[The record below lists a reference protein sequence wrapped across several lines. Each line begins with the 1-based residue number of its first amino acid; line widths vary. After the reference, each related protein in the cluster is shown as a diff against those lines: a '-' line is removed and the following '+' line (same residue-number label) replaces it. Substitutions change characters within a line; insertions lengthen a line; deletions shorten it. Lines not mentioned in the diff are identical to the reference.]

1 MWFLKTVPTYLNSNN
16 MVTGV
21 SAIGTHLINIKF
33 GNMSTTSLSEQ
44 TLDAIT
50 VSARAQADQLRNAT
64 RGRALAVS
72 RFALRPSAS
81 PVPKASAQGH
91 RNGVSGPVDS
101 AVLH

>member
-1 MWFLKTVPTYLNSNN
+1 
-16 MVTGV
+16 
-21 SAIGTHLINIKF
+21 
-33 GNMSTTSLSEQ
+33 MSTTSLSEQ

-81 PVPKASAQGH
+81 PSPLPKASVQGH
-91 RNGVSGPVDS
+91 CNGVSGPVDS
-101 AVLH
+101 AVCTEHASVNRLENTYHLEMMFPASATANFGCC